1 MSIPTSVDFGARVQQ
16 FFSPPTSLEVALLLP
31 HGRLLKSPPYHTTT
45 LILRLV
51 TMGNCNRKSYIF
63 ACALL
68 AAATGGQAQQFCSC
82 SPTQLD
88 FVLTLDQTCDVNGE
102 NNFLYNVFSLTSS
115 SPSMIPTPV
124 LLSSPT
130 MILTPT
136 IIYHVQ

>member
-1 MSIPTSVDFGARVQQ
+1 MSIPTSVDFGASSQIFHLLDCPRSS
-16 FFSPPTSLEVALLLP
+16 FGYCLTATEKSTIPPLFRLE
-31 HGRLLKSPPYHTTT
+31 
-45 LILRLV
+45 

-82 SPTQLD
+82 SPTQVD

-102 NNFLYNVFSLTSS
+102 NNFLYNVFFLTSS

-124 LLSSPT
+124 LHSSLT